1 MDYPGGFKHCLASA
15 SKCSDLTALGT
26 TWATGLYLKLPRWRQ
41 RAAKSRNEWVRVK
54 IRISQDAF
62 VYEITPHTSF
72 LSLSKGVC
80 VWERK
85 RHSDREADRPTD
97 CVLRAGRK
105 GGIHVCVQRHT
116 SWKSCISDSNKA
128 HLPQMKTNPIV
139 FFKII
144 PKSQFALLIF
154 SVNLYFI
161 NNECEWSFLKLNE
174 KKIYCISKH

>member
-1 MDYPGGFKHCLASA
+1 MNESGLRSESLRMLLSMKSCLTHHSSA
-15 SKCSDLTALGT
+15 C
-26 TWATGLYLKLPRWRQ
+26 Q
-41 RAAKSRNEWVRVK
+41 
-54 IRISQDAF
+54 
-62 VYEITPHTSF
+62 
-72 LSLSKGVC
+72 KGCVC
-80 VWERK
+80 ERK
-85 RHSDREADRPTD
+85 RHRDREADRPTD

-116 SWKSCISDSNKA
+116 SWKSCTSDSNKA

-174 KKIYCISKH
+174 KKIYFISKH